1 MVDGRDGRQRERA
14 GGRLGVRLTSALAAV
29 TVVAVALAIAGV
41 AFVVLHRRALTAITD
56 TAVLDRA
63 EAVAARLAAGD
74 QAGVAR
80 LLQARPGDETVLQVV
95 SPAGQVTAASAE
107 ITGEGPLSPL
117 RPAPGAIQREDRRLP
132 LGDEGLF
139 RVVAVGVATPAGNAA
154 VLAAQSL
161 RPVDAA
167 VHTEITLLAVGYP
180 LLLLLV
186 GAATAM
192 FVGRSL
198 RSVEAVRRRVA
209 SMTARQLHER
219 VPVPLANDEIR
230 RLAETMNAMLER
242 LEAAATTQRRFVAD
256 ASHELRSPL
265 SSLQVGLELLETGRA
280 SADGATL
287 AMLHDETDRLNRL
300 VADLLLLARVD
311 ERGLAPR
318 AEEVD
323 LDDLLD
329 AERVRLQAQPGPK
342 VGTRIQPVKVRGD
355 RGQLGRA
362 IRNLVDNATRHAA
375 GRVDLRLWSDGA
387 AAHLEVADDGPGIPA
402 ADRERVFDRFVRL
415 EGSRQRATGGSGL
428 GLAIVHEI
436 IIGHRGAVIITDTAG
451 GGATF
456 EVTLPLAGPPR
467 G

>member
-1 MVDGRDGRQRERA
+1 
-14 GGRLGVRLTSALAAV
+14 
-29 TVVAVALAIAGV
+29 
-41 AFVVLHRRALTAITD
+41 
-56 TAVLDRA
+56 
-63 EAVAARLAAGD
+63 
-74 QAGVAR
+74 
-80 LLQARPGDETVLQVV
+80 
-95 SPAGQVTAASAE
+95 
-107 ITGEGPLSPL
+107 
-117 RPAPGAIQREDRRLP
+117 
-132 LGDEGLF
+132 
-139 RVVAVGVATPAGNAA
+139 
-154 VLAAQSL
+154 
-161 RPVDAA
+161 
-167 VHTEITLLAVGYP
+167 
-180 LLLLLV
+180 
-186 GAATAM
+186 
-192 FVGRSL
+192 
-198 RSVEAVRRRVA
+198 
-209 SMTARQLHER
+209 LHER

-280 SADGATL
+280 SPDGATL